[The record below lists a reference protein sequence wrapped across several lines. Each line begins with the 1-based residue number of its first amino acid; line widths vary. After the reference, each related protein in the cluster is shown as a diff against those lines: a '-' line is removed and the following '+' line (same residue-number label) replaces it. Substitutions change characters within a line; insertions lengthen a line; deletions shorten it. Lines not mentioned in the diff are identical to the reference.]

1 MSRNEKITQ
10 INFFIFNAILFVV
23 YGEVFSIERFIVTK
37 WKKMSQDVAEKPDR
51 VIPKEYGVFLKE
63 IKDKIL
69 SSQVKATLAV
79 NRELIALYWEN
90 RIENLFEAEER
101 WLGS

>member
-1 MSRNEKITQ
+1 M
-10 INFFIFNAILFVV
+10 V
-23 YGEVFSIERFIVTK
+23 YGEIFSIERFIVTK

-69 SSQVKATLAV
+69 SSQVKAALSDRKFIWSRKALAG
-79 NRELIALYWEN
+79 ELK
-90 RIENLFEAEER
+90 R
-101 WLGS
+101 